1 MGQLCKPITE
11 VDSATLTYELN
22 QTTLGKQHYWRTFF
36 PLKEVTRFTVKTIEG
51 DEGLPVAARRVA
63 FNSKNPLFTRK
74 DIGSRELS
82 LGKYAASRDM
92 DEILTQEYRDLQAIA
107 AQSSNPAV
115 ARELVDMAYNDVRF
129 CEKAIPAKIE
139 IDALG
144 IATKGKQT
152 FPVGIEGDM
161 VTEDEIDFNVPAANF
176 VGAMAKWSD
185 EKNADGLMDIAKWQ
199 EAIADTGFAAP
210 MFAILEKKAFRQLC
224 AQEKVAKRLF
234 PASKILDVFSS
245 GMVDLNAIN
254 NYMDA
259 KGYPHIL
266 VIDSWVGFEHLD
278 GTQDRIKPWNP
289 NVCVLA
295 PSTQL
300 GWTYWKRKHIEEA
313 EDKIAIEAQGE
324 FYNISIV
331 GERNPDKVT
340 TSAEAYVQVGLI
352 NRRSLVFLNT
362 ANTEW
367 NDGEEAI

>member
-1 MGQLCKPITE
+1 MGQLCKPLTQ
-11 VDSATLTYELN
+11 VDTASLEYELTQSN
-22 QTTLGKQHYWRTFF
+22 LGKTHYWRTFF

-51 DEGLPVAARRVA
+51 EEGLPVAARRVA
-63 FNSKNPLFTRK
+63 FNSKNPLFSRK
-74 DIGSRELS
+74 DIGSNELT

-92 DEILTQEYRDLQAIA
+92 DEIQTQEYRDLQAIA
-107 AQSSNPAV
+107 ANSSNPAV

-152 FPVGIEGDM
+152 FPVSVEGDM
-161 VTEDEIDFNVPAANF
+161 VTEDVIDFNVPAANF
-176 VGAMAKWSD
+176 GGVTTAWS
-185 EKNADGLMDIAKWQ
+185 NSSQADGLLDIANWQ
-199 EAIADTGFAAP
+199 DAIASTGYAAP
-210 MFAILEKKAFRQLC
+210 MFAIMEKKAFRQLC

-234 PASKILDVFSS
+234 PASKILDVYTS

-266 VIDSWVGFEHLD
+266 VIDSWVGFEGVD
-278 GTQDRIKPWNP
+278 GTQSKVKPWKQ
-289 NVCVLA
+289 NVVTMA
-295 PSTQL
+295 PTTQL
-300 GWTYWKRKHIEEA
+300 GWTYWKRKYVEDA

-340 TSAEAYVQVGLI
+340 TSAEAYAQVGLI
-352 NRRSLVFLNT
+352 NRRSLVFMNT
-362 ANTEW
+362 ASTTW
-367 NDGEEAI
+367 NNGDE